1 MRFLLSVP
9 SLSGSRVPIRGKNI
23 SNIIQYATPTVSH
36 SCETMK
42 AWGQQCSPNCGCVIR
57 FEASIDTR
65 YKNQIKEV
73 KYVAKRI
80 LTRNSVNKDNSTL
93 KLQPIRTYGRE
104 KVLVKDCDC
113 NTLHSLSQTI
123 VKNIYRLTL
132 DQAQN
137 QLEFEGARSSDA
149 FRFTA
154 LKKLNLLKNKDLDG
168 INGITEGKCY
178 DLVEDAITAC
188 LQGYIPK
195 QRKATPLS
203 VPKPLHIRSPI
214 EREKEFIEE
223 EGGLDPLRYANAAR
237 QRASQIFESYKDSS
251 NSSSQSSMLPFHL
264 LHEEDAQMNTL
275 TQIRNDIMSSNE
287 KERSLN
293 ETKAIDW
300 VSYIDERDA
309 HT

>member
-1 MRFLLSVP
+1 LKVNTTHTAFLKMIVII
-9 SLSGSRVPIRGKNI
+9 VFEIY
-23 SNIIQYATPTVSH
+23 SNLNFFV
-36 SCETMK
+36 
-42 AWGQQCSPNCGCVIR
+42 
-57 FEASIDTR
+57 
-65 YKNQIKEV
+65 
-73 KYVAKRI
+73 
-80 LTRNSVNKDNSTL
+80 TL
-93 KLQPIRTYGRE
+93 
-104 KVLVKDCDC
+104 
-113 NTLHSLSQTI
+113 
-123 VKNIYRLTL
+123 
-132 DQAQN
+132 
-137 QLEFEGARSSDA
+137 GARSSDA

-223 EGGLDPLRYANAAR
+223 GGGLDPLRYANAAR

-251 NSSSQSSMLPFHL
+251 NSSSQSSMPPFHL

>member
-9 SLSGSRVPIRGKNI
+9 SLSGSRVPIRGKNTN
-23 SNIIQYATPTVSH
+23 NIIQHATPPVNQ

-42 AWGQQCSPNCGCVIR
+42 TWGQQCSPNCGCVIR
-57 FEASIDTR
+57 FEASIDTT

-80 LTRNSVNKDNSTL
+80 LTRNSLNKDNSTL
-93 KLQPIRTYGRE
+93 KLQPIKTYGRE

-113 NTLHSLSQTI
+113 KTLHSLSQTI
-123 VKNIYRLTL
+123 VKNISRLTL

-137 QLEFEGARSSDA
+137 QLEYEGTRSSDA

-168 INGITEGKCY
+168 INGIPEGKCY

-195 QRKATPLS
+195 QRKVTPS
-203 VPKPLHIRSPI
+203 SFPKPLRIRSPI

-223 EGGLDPLRYANAAR
+223 RGLDPLRYANAAK
-237 QRASQIFESYKDSS
+237 QRASQIFESFKDSS
-251 NSSSQSSMLPFHL
+251 NIPSQSSMPPFHL

-287 KERSLN
+287 KERSLH
-293 ETKAIDW
+293 ETKAVDW